1 MYSEFYNL
9 RGSPFRLNPDHR
21 FFFVAE
27 PHEKAIAHLK
37 YALNR
42 NEGFVVITGEV
53 GAGKTTLVNRMLSD
67 LEESRYITGNIV
79 TSFIEHEEL
88 VSLVA
93 ATFGIE
99 TEGKNKASLLLS
111 IRNFLEEERVMG
123 RRPILFVDEVQNL
136 PESSLEELRM
146 LSNFCLPGESL
157 LQIFLVGQPE
167 FRETLADERMEQLRQ
182 RVVTSCH
189 LGTLG
194 LEDTRSYILHRL
206 NLASWRGDPAFSDR
220 SFELIHHLSGGVPR
234 RINVICDR
242 LLLHG
247 FLEELHRVDSAV
259 VGVVARDMTHEGLL
273 KVPDIKQPTETSA
286 ASGIQETAQVAQ
298 EEEPANDDRFSTV
311 EIQDDRHDALAATMA
326 DDSQEDDT
334 LLLEKSQ
341 RVILVAE
348 AVVHTKEG
356 ETREGSEHGT
366 ESETKT
372 DSEPDAELFD
382 DGNPFAVTDTPQQS
396 KEGLSQESA
405 EDHAPKQKTRGDA
418 QLSDDIGESQVQA
431 EIITLRRRFPVMAR
445 AGMAAAVVLALL
457 ILPETTLFRQTP
469 DISSEN
475 LQLSLE
481 VEAPSETGDGAS
493 APAIIP
499 TALTT
504 QDDKPTLEG
513 SYLLPASTASEPELL
528 TGGSPKLEELRS
540 GSRQILVVP
549 KNTTQDDG
557 QGVLT
562 SLPPAEPESL
572 LKPETAE
579 LSEKRAVTE
588 EDQFFIQLV
597 ALRSADEAGRL
608 QAQFVDRLGGLLSSY
623 DLGIQKGQIAGT
635 QYFRVMTGVAGDRE
649 EMMEICASIKEGG
662 QDCILVLDTGA

>member
-1 MYSEFYNL
+1 MYSDFYNL

-37 YALNR
+37 YALSR

-111 IRNFLEEERVMG
+111 IRNFLEEERVLG

-167 FRETLADERMEQLRQ
+167 FRETLADERLEQLRQ

-194 LEDTRSYILHRL
+194 LEDTRNYILHRL
-206 NLASWRGDPAFSDR
+206 NLASWQDDPAISDR

-247 FLEELHRVDSAV
+247 FLEELHRIDSAV
-259 VGVVARDMTHEGLL
+259 VGVVARDMMQEGLL
-273 KVPDIKQPTETSA
+273 KVPDIKQPADAPTS
-286 ASGIQETAQVAQ
+286 SSIQETVSATQ
-298 EEEPANDDRFSTV
+298 EEEPANDDRFPTV
-311 EIQDDRHDALAATMA
+311 EIQDDEHGVLAETTA
-326 DDSQEDDT
+326 DDPQDDDT

-341 RVILVAE
+341 RVTLVAE
-348 AVVHTKEG
+348 TVVHA
-356 ETREGSEHGT
+356 REQEAQDGSEH
-366 ESETKT
+366 SP
-372 DSEPDAELFD
+372 EPE
-382 DGNPFAVTDTPQQS
+382 TDTEQPGES
-396 KEGLSQESA
+396 NTFTATDRPNTEEDLVQETTEA
-405 EDHAPKQKTRGDA
+405 DAPKQQTQSET
-418 QLSDDIGESQVQA
+418 QLHDGIEESPVQA
-431 EIITLRRRFPVMAR
+431 EIITLRHRAPVMAR
-445 AGMAAAVVLALL
+445 GAIAAAVVLALL
-457 ILPETTLFRQTP
+457 ILPETSLLLQAP
-469 DISSEN
+469 DTSSED
-475 LQLSLE
+475 LQSSMV
-481 VEAPSETGDGAS
+481 VEATPETVEGPS
-493 APAIIP
+493 APALIP
-499 TALTT
+499 AALST
-504 QDDKPTLEG
+504 QEEKQTLEG
-513 SYLLPASTASEPELL
+513 SYLLPASTGSEPALS
-528 TGGSPKLEELRS
+528 TGDTLKLEELS
-540 GSRQILVVP
+540 SDSRQILVVP
-549 KNTTQDDG
+549 SNSMKEDG
-557 QGVLT
+557 QGRLT

-572 LKPETAE
+572 LKPETVE
-579 LSEKRAVTE
+579 LQQKLAVTN
-588 EDQFFIQLV
+588 EDRFLIQLV
-597 ALRSADEAGRL
+597 ALRSADDAGRL
-608 QAQFVDRLGGLLSSY
+608 QTEFKERFADLLSSY
-623 DLGIQKGQIAGT
+623 DLGIEKGQIAGT

-649 EMMEICASIKEGG
+649 EMLEICARIKEGG

>member
-1 MYSEFYNL
+1 MYSDFYNL

-37 YALNR
+37 YALSR

-111 IRNFLEEERVMG
+111 IRNFLEEERVLG

-167 FRETLADERMEQLRQ
+167 FRETLADERLEQLRQ
-182 RVVTSCH
+182 RVVTSSH

-206 NLASWRGDPAFSDR
+206 NLASWQGDPAFSDR

-247 FLEELHRVDSAV
+247 FLEELHRIDSAV
-259 VGVVARDMTHEGLL
+259 VGIVARDMMQEGLL
-273 KVPDIKQPTETSA
+273 KVPDIKQPTDTPSS
-286 ASGIQETAQVAQ
+286 SGAQETVSVAQ
-298 EEEPANDDRFSTV
+298 EEEPANDDRFPTV
-311 EIQDDRHDALAATMA
+311 EIRNDEHEVLAETTAVNSQD
-326 DDSQEDDT
+326 DDT

-341 RVILVAE
+341 RVTLVAE
-348 AVVHTKEG
+348 AVVHA
-356 ETREGSEHGT
+356 REQEAQDGSEHSPELET
-366 ESETKT
+366 ESE
-372 DSEPDAELFD
+372 PDTEQP
-382 DGNPFAVTDTPQQS
+382 GESNAVTATDRPSTEEDLIQETAEAEAS
-396 KEGLSQESA
+396 KQESQV
-405 EDHAPKQKTRGDA
+405 ET
-418 QLSDDIGESQVQA
+418 QLTDEFRESPVQA
-431 EIITLRRRFPVMAR
+431 EIITLRHRAPVMAR
-445 AGMAAAVVLALL
+445 GAIAAAVVLALL
-457 ILPETTLFRQTP
+457 ILPETSLLLQAP
-469 DISSEN
+469 DTSSED
-475 LQLSLE
+475 LQSSMV
-481 VEAPSETGDGAS
+481 VEATPETVEGPS
-493 APAIIP
+493 APALISA
-499 TALTT
+499 ALST
-504 QDDKPTLEG
+504 QEEKQTLEG
-513 SYLLPASTASEPELL
+513 SYLLPASTGSEPALS
-528 TGGSPKLEELRS
+528 TGDTLKLEELS
-540 GSRQILVVP
+540 SDSRQILVVP
-549 KNTTQDDG
+549 SNSMKEDG
-557 QGVLT
+557 QGRLT

-579 LSEKRAVTE
+579 LQQKLAVTN
-588 EDQFFIQLV
+588 EDRFLIQLV
-597 ALRSADEAGRL
+597 ALRSADDAGRL
-608 QAQFVDRLGGLLSSY
+608 QTEFKERFADLLSSY
-623 DLGIQKGQIAGT
+623 DLSIEKGQIAGT

-649 EMMEICASIKEGG
+649 EMLEICARIKEGG